1 MGEFR
6 VNSRMCEHDFALI
19 KSQEDEM
26 ARAIVWKRRKR
37 SNVNTA
43 TDLNLNVDV
52 IILLINERFST
63 LNKRIIDSRMIN
75 SSFYWIHSKQ
85 FSFRRRSVHILVWKL
100 TVCVCVC
107 VTFGFHISQIS
118 LFHYTLSFI
127 SFNTLWRRV
136 NQSKTPKTA
145 NEWLN
150 SI

>member
-19 KSQEDEM
+19 KSHEDEM

-75 SSFYWIHSKQ
+75 SSFYWIHTKQ
-85 FSFRRRSVHILVWKL
+85 FSFRRRSVYILVWKL
-100 TVCVCVC
+100 TVCVCVY
-107 VTFGFHISQIS
+107 VWPLAFTFHK
-118 LFHYTLSFI
+118 FHYFI
-127 SFNTLWRRV
+127 THCHSSHSIRFEGVLINQRR
-136 NQSKTPKTA
+136 PKLLT
-145 NEWLN
+145 ND
-150 SI
+150 